1 MHKYLHVSKYCR
13 IFASEKETNNKL
25 NPKTRKGTEI
35 MTTQVFKA
43 IQLNGKTIYSHKDK
57 IVRTSKRD
65 YKYALL
71 FLAKECMGATR
82 DAEDWRV
89 IGLGNNPQT
98 LRSSWQSMYG
108 HGILQVVA
116 IL

>member
-1 MHKYLHVSKYCR
+1 
-13 IFASEKETNNKL
+13 
-25 NPKTRKGTEI
+25 

-43 IQLNGKTIYSHKDK
+43 VQLNGKTIYSHKGN

-65 YKYALL
+65 YKFALL
-71 FLAKECMGATR
+71 FMAKKCMGAT
-82 DAEDWRV
+82 DDSEDWRV

-98 LRSSWQSMYG
+98 LRSSWQSMYH

>member
-1 MHKYLHVSKYCR
+1 
-13 IFASEKETNNKL
+13 
-25 NPKTRKGTEI
+25 

-89 IGLGNNPQT
+89 IGLGLRRTTGAGNRSHHSNNKSNP
-98 LRSSWQSMYG
+98 
-108 HGILQVVA
+108 
-116 IL
+116 

>member
-1 MHKYLHVSKYCR
+1 
-13 IFASEKETNNKL
+13 
-25 NPKTRKGTEI
+25 
-35 MTTQVFKA
+35 MTTQVFKQT
-43 IQLNGKTIYSHKDK
+43 QLNGKTIYSHKGN

-71 FLAKECMGATR
+71 FLAKKCMGATG
-82 DAEDWRV
+82 DDEDWRV

-98 LRSSWQSMYG
+98 LRSSWQSIY
-108 HGILQVVA
+108 HYGILQVVA

>member
-1 MHKYLHVSKYCR
+1 M
-13 IFASEKETNNKL
+13 N
-25 NPKTRKGTEI
+25 
-35 MTTQVFKA
+35 TQVFKTA
-43 IQLNGKTIYSHKDK
+43 QLNGKIIYSHGNK

-71 FLAKECMGATR
+71 FLAKECMGATS
-82 DAEDWRV
+82 DDEDWRV

-98 LRSSWQSMYG
+98 LRSSWQSMYR

-116 IL
+116 VL

>member
-1 MHKYLHVSKYCR
+1 M
-13 IFASEKETNNKL
+13 N
-25 NPKTRKGTEI
+25 
-35 MTTQVFKA
+35 TQVFKTA
-43 IQLNGKTIYSHKDK
+43 QLNGKIIYSHGNK

-71 FLAKECMGATR
+71 FLAKECMGATG
-82 DAEDWRV
+82 DDEDWRV
-89 IGLGNNPQT
+89 IGFGNNPHT
-98 LRSSWQSMYG
+98 LRNSWQSMYH

>member
-1 MHKYLHVSKYCR
+1 
-13 IFASEKETNNKL
+13 
-25 NPKTRKGTEI
+25 

-43 IQLNGKTIYSHKDK
+43 TQNNGMTIYSHNGN

-71 FLAKECMGATR
+71 FMAKACMGATG
-82 DAEDWRV
+82 DDEDWRV
-89 IGLGNNPQT
+89 IGFGNNPNT
-98 LRSSWQSMYG
+98 LTSSWKSMYR

>member
-1 MHKYLHVSKYCR
+1 
-13 IFASEKETNNKL
+13 
-25 NPKTRKGTEI
+25 
-35 MTTQVFKA
+35 MTTQVFKQS
-43 IQLNGKTIYSHKDK
+43 QLNGMTIYSHKGN

-71 FLAKECMGATR
+71 FLAKECMGACE

-89 IGLGNNPQT
+89 IGFGNNPKT
-98 LRSSWQSMYG
+98 LRSSWQSLYN

>member
-1 MHKYLHVSKYCR
+1 
-13 IFASEKETNNKL
+13 
-25 NPKTRKGTEI
+25 

-43 IQLNGKTIYSHKDK
+43 VQLNGKTIYSHNNK

-71 FLAKECMGATR
+71 FLAKECMGATS

-98 LRSSWQSMYG
+98 LRSSWQSMYH

>member
-1 MHKYLHVSKYCR
+1 M
-13 IFASEKETNNKL
+13 N
-25 NPKTRKGTEI
+25 
-35 MTTQVFKA
+35 TQVFKA
-43 IQLNGKTIYSHKDK
+43 LQNNGKTIYSHNGN

-71 FLAKECMGATR
+71 FLAKECMGATG
-82 DAEDWRV
+82 DAEEWRV
-89 IGLGNNPQT
+89 IGFGNNPHT
-98 LRSSWQSMYG
+98 LRTSWQNMYR